1 MGLEDPTYAL
11 RYKIRL
17 GDTAAVRNILKA
29 GEADPLAPSVTI
41 QQWTPLHCAAWGS
54 INLKSDKDI
63 AEALLLWA
71 QKAKKEKEI
80 RDAVDSDGYTPL
92 DLAKQQR
99 ETLAAIPPAP
109 GANPDEG
116 DPNADAK
123 KKLDKII
130 EWLEKGL
137 PA

>member
-1 MGLEDPTYAL
+1 MTDAPHASPRSRTHVSQRCEPQ
-11 RYKIRL
+11 IRL

-80 RDAVDSDGYTPL
+80 RDAVEYAAVGFESACTCDAR
-92 DLAKQQR
+92 LA
-99 ETLAAIPPAP
+99 PA
-109 GANPDEG
+109 E
-116 DPNADAK
+116 
-123 KKLDKII
+123 
-130 EWLEKGL
+130 ESRVL
-137 PA
+137 PMP